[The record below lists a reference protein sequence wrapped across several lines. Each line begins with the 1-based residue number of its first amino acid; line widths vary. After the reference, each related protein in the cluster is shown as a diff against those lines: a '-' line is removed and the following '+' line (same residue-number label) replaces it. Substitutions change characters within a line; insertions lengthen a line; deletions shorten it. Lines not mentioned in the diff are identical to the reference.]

1 MPHHGAMIMAC
12 DMRFLREVLVTVDP
26 VKIPRTMPGVERFV
40 KQLVITMKAVRLY
53 PVSSSIPLENA
64 SEAVSILN
72 EILKSHA
79 DMRLSVQ
86 KTGIVFQGAIIHE
99 GQPAFESFARD
110 LYNRRVSEVRFYAGT
125 TASDILAL
133 LETLTISPLDLS
145 NAGGVETRLWD
156 RGVNSITVSESSTRI
171 VESEADAESQSEN
184 DDEEWP
190 SIISRIDEIL
200 AAAIQGRPRDQRIL
214 VRIVSNTQ
222 VLKGYLRESASG
234 RGVDPAEIAAS
245 LKIEKMARLALASS
259 SSKRRELFR
268 SLADAI
274 LSLDTDVR
282 YAVIAGRLL
291 PQSKNDEA
299 ISGVLQQMDI
309 DEVCRILA
317 QGAKHDSIAAAGLAR
332 AIRNLAL
339 LSQSQRHE
347 LLTSAGAA
355 MLSAGFSPEQT
366 EAILEEAVPAR
377 VQILGEEVESA
388 ESGVSILKLLEL
400 APKMTLKDLAH
411 DPSVQQLMDEARQGI
426 SDGDVVVTLAA
437 IVAADPDDMGF
448 ASMMALLEDALGLT
462 IERRDFRVAAD
473 VLETLAAMLAQA
485 DLAEERSTRA
495 VDAMGRLAG
504 IKEMAA
510 IASATRIYDEGSEE
524 KIACLRILELLGDS
538 AINPLLEVLANEPD
552 MAARKAL
559 VDLIATMVEVHLEF
573 LGEHVTDPRWYF
585 VRNVVIILGK
595 TKKIEILPYLERTIR
610 HPDARVRRETIR
622 SLSGVRS
629 KYAEEMLVAALDDQ
643 DTSNVRLAAR
653 YLGMVRSRIALPAL
667 QELAA
672 GESRISR
679 EPEVRIE
686 AIEALG
692 KIGAAESVP
701 LLQSLAG
708 QRALIG
714 GSRLRGL
721 NAAAELALEAIDSLA
736 HRDGSETSE
745 R

>member
-1 MPHHGAMIMAC
+1 MARRSWQRYVLP
-12 DMRFLREVLVTVDP
+12 MEVSVTVNP
-26 VKIPRTMPGVERFV
+26 VESPGTTPDVGRFV

-64 SEAVSILN
+64 NEAVSILN

-79 DMRLSVQ
+79 DMRLLVQ
-86 KTGIVFQGAIIHE
+86 KTGIVFRGAIIHE
-99 GQPAFESFARD
+99 GQPAFESFAKE
-110 LYNRRVSEVRFYAGT
+110 LYNRRVSEVRFYART
-125 TASDILAL
+125 TANDILAL
-133 LETLTISPLDLS
+133 LETLTITPSDLF

-156 RGVNSITVSESSTRI
+156 RGVNAITVLESSTRI
-171 VESEADAESQSEN
+171 VDSEADAESQPEN
-184 DDEEWP
+184 DSEEWP
-190 SIISRIDEIL
+190 PVVSRIDEIL
-200 AAAIQGRPRDQRIL
+200 AAAIRGRPRDQRVL
-214 VRIVSNTQ
+214 VRIVGDTQ

-234 RGVDPAEIAAS
+234 RGVDPVEIAAS
-245 LKIEKMARLALASS
+245 LKIEKMAQLALAVLPD
-259 SSKRRELFR
+259 KRRELFR

-299 ISGVLQQMDI
+299 IYGVLQQMNI

-317 QGAKHDSIAAAGLAR
+317 QEAKRDSIATAGLAR
-332 AIRNLAL
+332 AIRNLAF

-347 LLTSAGAA
+347 VLTSAGVA

-366 EAILEEAVPAR
+366 EAILEEAVPTR
-377 VQILGEEVESA
+377 VQIRSEEAESA
-388 ESGVSILKLLEL
+388 ESGVSILRLLEL
-400 APKMTLKDLAH
+400 APRMTVKDLAH
-411 DPSVQQLMDEARQGI
+411 EPGVQQLMDEARQGI
-426 SDGDVVVTLAA
+426 SDGDVVATLAA
-437 IVAADPDDMGF
+437 IVAADPDDAGF
-448 ASMMALLEDALGLT
+448 ASMMALLEDALELT
-462 IERRDFRVAAD
+462 IDRRDFRVAAD
-473 VLETLAAMLAQA
+473 VLETLAAMLVQA
-485 DLAEERSTRA
+485 DLTEERSARVA
-495 VDAMGRLAG
+495 AAMGRLAG

-524 KIACLRILELLGDS
+524 KAACLRILELLGDS

-559 VDLIATMVEVHLEF
+559 VDLIATMVDTHLEF
-573 LGEHVTDPRWYF
+573 LGERVSDPRWYF

-595 TKKIEILPYLERTIR
+595 AKKIKILPYLERTIR

-643 DTSNVRLAAR
+643 DASNVRLAAR
-653 YLGMVRSRIALPAL
+653 YLGMVRSTIALPAL
-667 QELAA
+667 QELAG
-672 GESRISR
+672 GESRVSR
-679 EPEVRIE
+679 ELEVRIE

-701 LLQSLAG
+701 LLRSLLG
-708 QRALIG
+708 QRVLIG

-721 NAAAELALEAIDSLA
+721 NAAVELALEAIDSLA